1 MSNQKI
7 EIANRQIKSVTYLSI
22 TGNILLAATKMV
34 VGFLAG
40 STALVADGIHSL
52 SDMTTDI
59 AVLVGIHFGSKQ
71 PDSKHP
77 YGHGRI
83 ETFAAILRGGFGYR

>member
-7 EIANRQIKSVTYLSI
+7 EIANRQIKSVTNLSI

-40 STALVADGIHSL
+40 STALVNDGIHSL

-59 AVLVGIHFGSKQ
+59 AVLV
-71 PDSKHP
+71 
-77 YGHGRI
+77 
-83 ETFAAILRGGFGYR
+83 